1 MGIFTKL
8 GIAAFIGAN
17 SKIFFRLT
25 VSSTIIFI
33 SNLLYSKYEALLLLT
48 NPEKLFIPL
57 YIYTAIV
64 ISLIVWTLLSLK
76 WFYVDMKRKLITVDN
91 TKNGYPR
98 IIPMND
104 NVYLLL
110 QTLNKRNEY
119 IFPITTNSLRLMFQ
133 RICKKLEIKIRF
145 HDFRHEAISRLFE
158 KGYSIPKIASIS
170 GHRTM
175 SQLFR
180 YAHHKL

>member
-8 GIAAFIGAN
+8 GITAFIGAN

-76 WFYVDMKRKLITVDN
+76 WFSSFK
-91 TKNGYPR
+91 
-98 IIPMND
+98 
-104 NVYLLL
+104 
-110 QTLNKRNEY
+110 EAE
-119 IFPITTNSLRLMFQ
+119 
-133 RICKKLEIKIRF
+133 KKLEVSNSYKNKPEDYERIK
-145 HDFRHEAISRLFE
+145 DVM
-158 KGYSIPKIASIS
+158 KYPKLK
-170 GHRTM
+170 T
-175 SQLFR
+175 
-180 YAHHKL
+180 HKQKILD

>member
-76 WFYVDMKRKLITVDN
+76 WFSSFK
-91 TKNGYPR
+91 
-98 IIPMND
+98 
-104 NVYLLL
+104 
-110 QTLNKRNEY
+110 EAE
-119 IFPITTNSLRLMFQ
+119 
-133 RICKKLEIKIRF
+133 KKLEVSNSYKNKPDDYERIK
-145 HDFRHEAISRLFE
+145 DVM
-158 KGYSIPKIASIS
+158 KYPKLK
-170 GHRTM
+170 T
-175 SQLFR
+175 
-180 YAHHKL
+180 HKQKILERPTTQ